1 MPGEST
7 KQKRDTQNPSTPPA
21 PDPRQNREDEQFGSL
36 DRRDDEKGSQ
46 TPEKPAV
53 QPPQIRGD
61 YGRQPFGKGAYKPD
75 SREGG
80 EWRDE
85 GQGQTSGQL
94 STSGHQSATT
104 NLQPDKPTTTRQ
116 GTRGQVPDKTPDP
129 GPGPHGS
136 FDPETEDRN
145 KNKPL
150 TDDWGKGDKH

>member
-7 KQKRDTQNPSTPPA
+7 KQKRDTQNPTTPPA

-61 YGRQPFGKGAYKPD
+61 YGRQAFGQGAYKPD

-104 NLQPDKPTTTRQ
+104 NLQP
-116 GTRGQVPDKTPDP
+116 
-129 GPGPHGS
+129 
-136 FDPETEDRN
+136 
-145 KNKPL
+145 
-150 TDDWGKGDKH
+150 